1 MERWTAP
8 SLGIGSPR
16 LYTIFQMHRGN
27 VNAVFLQLSLR
38 VSSRAHTPILLMLEK
53 AWGGGA
59 LSWQIHYQLNMSLST
74 SS

>member
-16 LYTIFQMHRGN
+16 SYTIFQMHRGN

-38 VSSRAHTPILLMLEK
+38 VSSRAHTPILLTLEK
-53 AWGGGA
+53 AWGGV
-59 LSWQIHYQLNMSLST
+59 LSVGKFITN
-74 SS
+74 